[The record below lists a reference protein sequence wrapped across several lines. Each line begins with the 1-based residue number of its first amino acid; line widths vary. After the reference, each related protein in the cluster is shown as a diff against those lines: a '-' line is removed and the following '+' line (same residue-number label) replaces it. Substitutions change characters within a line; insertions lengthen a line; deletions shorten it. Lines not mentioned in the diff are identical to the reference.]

1 MTRATTRRVW
11 RPVALAVCA
20 LAPLSGCAWQG
31 VNSLPLPGAPG
42 RVAGATVYHAEF
54 ANVGTLESNSPVLI
68 DDVVVGSVGPMKVVR
83 GHAEVDILVK
93 PGVVVPG
100 NAVAKIGQTSLLGST
115 HVELDP
121 VPGTAPAG
129 RLAPGT
135 TIPLNQSSTYPSTE
149 RTLAALATVV
159 DGGGVGQIGGII
171 HSFNNAFD
179 GRQESI
185 RDLIGRLDRFV
196 GTVDD
201 QRDDIVTTI
210 RALNGLVG
218 TFAGQRDAITEAL
231 RVMPQALEVLVAQR
245 PNITAALTKLRTFS
259 DTATSLINDTKSD
272 LVENLRHMEPITR
285 SLADVGIVIDKAI
298 AMATVFPYGQAAI
311 DRYIK
316 GDYLNLSATL
326 DLTLPRIRRE
336 LWMGTRFGDPTQG
349 IQAAIGDPGYAE
361 QTKDPL
367 GIGIAPP
374 PAVIAPRPPDVAPP
388 PLPGPAPAPAPDQGG
403 H

>member
-1 MTRATTRRVW
+1 MTRAKIW
-11 RPVALAVCA
+11 RPLAVALCA
-20 LAPLSGCAWQG
+20 MAPLSGCAWQG

-42 RVAGATVYHAEF
+42 RVSGATVFHVEF
-54 ANVGTLESNSPVLI
+54 ANVGTLESNSPVMI

-83 GHAEVDILVK
+83 GHAVVDILIK
-93 PGVVVPG
+93 PGVVVPA
-100 NAVAKIGQTSLLGST
+100 NVVAKIGQTSLLGST
-115 HVELDP
+115 HVALDP
-121 VPGTAPAG
+121 IAGTAPAG

-135 TIPLNQSSTYPSTE
+135 TIALNQSSTYPSTE

-171 HSFNNAFD
+171 HSFNTAFD

-201 QRDDIVTTI
+201 QRDDIVATI
-210 RALNGLVG
+210 RGLNGLAG

-231 RVMPQALEVLVAQR
+231 RIMPQALEVMVAQR

-259 DTATSLINDTKSD
+259 DTATSLINDTQAD
-272 LVENLRHMEPITR
+272 LVENLRHIEPITR
-285 SLADVGIVIDKAI
+285 SLADVGIVIDKSI

-367 GIGIAPP
+367 GIGVAPP
-374 PAVIAPRPPDVAPP
+374 PAVIAPRPAEVVPP
-388 PLPGPAPAPAPDQGG
+388 PLPGPAPTPDQGG
-403 H
+403 R

>member
-1 MTRATTRRVW
+1 MTRAKIW
-11 RPVALAVCA
+11 RPLAVALCA
-20 LAPLSGCAWQG
+20 MAPLSGCAWQG

-42 RVAGATVYHAEF
+42 RVSGATVFHVEF
-54 ANVGTLESNSPVLI
+54 ANVGTLESNSPVMI

-83 GHAEVDILVK
+83 GHALVDILIK
-93 PGVVVPG
+93 PGVVVPA
-100 NAVAKIGQTSLLGST
+100 NVVAKIGQTSLLGST
-115 HVELDP
+115 HVALDP
-121 VPGTAPAG
+121 LAGTAPAG

-171 HSFNNAFD
+171 HSFNTAFD

-196 GTVDD
+196 GTIDD
-201 QRDDIVTTI
+201 QRGDIVATI
-210 RALNGLVG
+210 RGLNGLAG

-231 RVMPQALEVLVAQR
+231 RIMPQALEVMVAQR

-259 DTATSLINDTKSD
+259 DTATSLINDTQAD

-285 SLADVGIVIDKAI
+285 SLADVGIVIDKSL

-367 GIGIAPP
+367 GIGVAPP
-374 PAVIAPRPPDVAPP
+374 PAVIAPRPAEVTPP
-388 PLPGPAPAPAPDQGG
+388 PLPGPAPTPDQGG

>member
-1 MTRATTRRVW
+1 MTRVKIW
-11 RPVALAVCA
+11 RPLAVALCA
-20 LAPLSGCAWQG
+20 MAPLSGCAWQG

-42 RVAGATVYHAEF
+42 RVSGATVFHVEF
-54 ANVGTLESNSPVLI
+54 ANVGTLESNSPVMI

-83 GHAEVDILVK
+83 GHALVDILIK
-93 PGVVVPG
+93 PGVVVPA
-100 NAVAKIGQTSLLGST
+100 NVVAKIGQTSLLGST
-115 HVELDP
+115 HVALDP
-121 VPGTAPAG
+121 IAGTAPAG

-171 HSFNNAFD
+171 HSFNTAFD

-196 GTVDD
+196 GTIDD
-201 QRDDIVTTI
+201 QRNDIVATI
-210 RALNGLVG
+210 RGLNGLAG

-231 RVMPQALEVLVAQR
+231 RIMPQALEVMVAQR

-259 DTATSLINDTKSD
+259 DTATSLINDTQTD

-285 SLADVGIVIDKAI
+285 SLADVGIVIDKSL

-367 GIGIAPP
+367 GIGVAPP
-374 PAVIAPRPPDVAPP
+374 PAVIAPRPAEVAPP
-388 PLPGPAPAPAPDQGG
+388 PLPGPAPTPNQGG
-403 H
+403 R

>member
-1 MTRATTRRVW
+1 M
-11 RPVALAVCA
+11 
-20 LAPLSGCAWQG
+20 S
-31 VNSLPLPGAPG
+31 
-42 RVAGATVYHAEF
+42 
-54 ANVGTLESNSPVLI
+54 
-68 DDVVVGSVGPMKVVR
+68 
-83 GHAEVDILVK
+83 
-93 PGVVVPG
+93 
-100 NAVAKIGQTSLLGST
+100 SLLGST

-196 GTVDD
+196 GTIDD

-210 RALNGLVG
+210 RALNGLAG

-231 RVMPQALEVLVAQR
+231 RVMPQALEVMVAQR

-259 DTATSLINDTKSD
+259 DTATALINDTQAD

-285 SLADVGIVIDKAI
+285 SLADVGIVIDKSL
-298 AMATVFPYGQAAI
+298 AMATTFPYGQTAI
-311 DRYIK
+311 DRDIK
-316 GDYLNLSATL
+316 GDYLNLSATV

-367 GIGIAPP
+367 GIGVAPP
-374 PAVIAPRPPDVAPP
+374 PAVIAPRPPEVAPP
-388 PLPGPAPAPAPDQGG
+388 PLPGPAPAPGPDQGG